1 MSTFVLEGLHVAGRH
16 LGVEDAMRLQPD
28 LLVVVLV
35 VHHLLQPQ
43 EAEGAHGLR
52 LVALQHANLQLP
64 GLSDIRG
71 SRQKR
76 KKKKRT
82 VHEHQRRLT
91 NGNCK

>member
-1 MSTFVLEGLHVAGRH
+1 MSSFVLEGLDVAGRH
-16 LGVEDAMRLQPD
+16 LGVEDALRLQPD

-64 GLSDIRG
+64 GLSAIRG
-71 SRQKR
+71 SSRH
-76 KKKKRT
+76 KKK
-82 VHEHQRRLT
+82 ERRSAQFMST
-91 NGNCK
+91 SGD